1 MNCYCFI
8 LALVLLISCILCWNY
23 YNDGGQPMRSS
34 RKVMALIL
42 AISFL
47 AGFIIVVNIAF
58 GKEWGDA
65 LLEIFNNLSCTFL
78 GVVIAFFVKR
88 NAFRPENFD

>member
-1 MNCYCFI
+1 
-8 LALVLLISCILCWNY
+8 
-23 YNDGGQPMRSS
+23 MRSS